1 MLTSPSTV
9 LCVHLLCTALL
20 VRGLDSNQ
28 LDHEQ
33 AACLPCAMYD
43 AHLHLQLGDDT
54 VAKLWKIH
62 CAGGEQASV
71 LWLEHILRMEPQRL
85 VWHAYDLTTQTD
97 LSYSEGH

>member
-1 MLTSPSTV
+1 MLTSPSAV
-9 LCVHLLCTALL
+9 LCVHLPCTALL

-62 CAGGEQASV
+62 RAGGEQASV
-71 LWLEHILRMEPQRL
+71 FVAGTHTAHGAPALGVARLRREN
-85 VWHAYDLTTQTD
+85 TD
-97 LSYSEGH
+97 RSVIR